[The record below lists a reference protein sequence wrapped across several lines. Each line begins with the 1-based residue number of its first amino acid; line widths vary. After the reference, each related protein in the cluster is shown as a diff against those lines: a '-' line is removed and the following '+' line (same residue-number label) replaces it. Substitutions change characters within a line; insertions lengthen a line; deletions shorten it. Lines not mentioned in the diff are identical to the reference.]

1 MLFPNGRFSP
11 GHALLAVALLCLG
24 ACVAAVFF
32 LARQPWLGLGLAPD
46 GDGVRIVEVAPAGP
60 AAALAGELER
70 AGGAGLRLLSVGG
83 LGLVPHDVIEEP
95 DFIDSY
101 DEMCAMLDRQS
112 RLAALLAADAV
123 RIEVGH
129 PDGRRTVHEV
139 TPAATR
145 PVSDLPPV
153 FWFQLFAGSAC
164 LLVGAWVWVLRPT
177 DLATGMFA
185 LTGAMFP
192 LSAFSAAVYSSRE
205 LAIDGEVFR
214 ALSSLNHVGALMFGI
229 ALIELFLC
237 YPRRIVRP
245 RYMLLV
251 PLVFLPWLAID
262 LLQLAPN
269 QNWGVRLPIVAA
281 ILMVIVFAWMQWRL
295 TIDDPRA
302 RAALTWLS
310 LSVIL
315 GCGLFVLSTVASSL
329 FGWLPPL
336 RQGYA
341 FGFFLIMYGGL
352 ALGLR
357 RYRLFELD
365 EWAYRILLW
374 VGGAVGL
381 VLLDGLLVLALRL
394 EPFESLGI
402 ALVIAGFVYL
412 PARSALWR
420 KVVERRRIPDH
431 ELFQSVMEVAFQA
444 TEGERVSAWQQLVRR
459 VFDPLELEE
468 LPARGEGADAAA
480 AEGGQLPATPDLAPD
495 GLEMR
500 LPAVAS
506 SPALLVRYPWQGREL
521 FGTAHM
527 RLARQMVE
535 LMRQADAGRAAY
547 ERGVAEERR
556 RVARDLHDD
565 LGAQLLTALNR
576 PTLDETRGSIRDA
589 IAEMRGVVAGLT
601 GGRAGLGPLL
611 ANLRHE
617 TASRLEATGIELDW
631 PLVDDVEEMEIDYRT
646 AKHLASAHRE
656 IVSNVIRHSGAARMT
671 VGVAAKAGWLRMML
685 RDDGGGPCLADAGP
699 QGKVQGQGH
708 GLRNLRMRIEE
719 LGGRLSIRE
728 GAPGCVVEID
738 VPVGGQSGRAA

>member
-1 MLFPNGRFSP
+1 M
-11 GHALLAVALLCLG
+11 
-24 ACVAAVFF
+24 
-32 LARQPWLGLGLAPD
+32 
-46 GDGVRIVEVAPAGP
+46 
-60 AAALAGELER
+60 
-70 AGGAGLRLLSVGG
+70 
-83 LGLVPHDVIEEP
+83 
-95 DFIDSY
+95 
-101 DEMCAMLDRQS
+101 
-112 RLAALLAADAV
+112 
-123 RIEVGH
+123 
-129 PDGRRTVHEV
+129 
-139 TPAATR
+139 
-145 PVSDLPPV
+145 
-153 FWFQLFAGSAC
+153 
-164 LLVGAWVWVLRPT
+164 
-177 DLATGMFA
+177 
-185 LTGAMFP
+185 
-192 LSAFSAAVYSSRE
+192 
-205 LAIDGEVFR
+205 
-214 ALSSLNHVGALMFGI
+214 
-229 ALIELFLC
+229 
-237 YPRRIVRP
+237 
-245 RYMLLV
+245 
-251 PLVFLPWLAID
+251 
-262 LLQLAPN
+262 
-269 QNWGVRLPIVAA
+269 
-281 ILMVIVFAWMQWRL
+281 
-295 TIDDPRA
+295 
-302 RAALTWLS
+302 
-310 LSVIL
+310 
-315 GCGLFVLSTVASSL
+315 
-329 FGWLPPL
+329 
-336 RQGYA
+336 
-341 FGFFLIMYGGL
+341 
-352 ALGLR
+352 
-357 RYRLFELD
+357 
-365 EWAYRILLW
+365 
-374 VGGAVGL
+374 
-381 VLLDGLLVLALRL
+381 
-394 EPFESLGI
+394 
-402 ALVIAGFVYL
+402 
-412 PARSALWR
+412 
-420 KVVERRRIPDH
+420 
-431 ELFQSVMEVAFQA
+431 
-444 TEGERVSAWQQLVRR
+444 
-459 VFDPLELEE
+459 
-468 LPARGEGADAAA
+468 
-480 AEGGQLPATPDLAPD
+480 PDLAPD

-685 RDDGGGPCLADAGP
+685 RDDGGGPCLLDAAP